1 MLKKNNKVTVVG
13 KISKGFTYSHQVR
26 GEHFYMT
33 EVIVERLSEKADRI
47 PVLISERLIDVRED
61 FTGEIVEINGEFRS
75 YNKQDGERR
84 RLILELMVREI
95 EFCNGDLVLPVNSI
109 GLDGFI
115 CKPPVYRK
123 TPLGRGIADVLL
135 AVNRPCAKSDYIP
148 CICWGRNA
156 RWAGSLPVGTG
167 ISITGRIQSR
177 NYSKDEEIRTAYEAS
192 IWKMEVTNE
201 NNRIETAQR

>member
-1 MLKKNNKVTVVG
+1 MLEKNNRVTVVG
-13 KISKGFTYSHQVR
+13 KFTKGFTYSHQVC
-26 GEHFYMT
+26 GERFYMT
-33 EVIVERLSEKADRI
+33 EVSAERLSDRIDRI

-61 FTGEIVEINGEFRS
+61 FTGETVAINGEFRS
-75 YNKQDGERR
+75 YNKHEGERS

-95 EFCNGDLVLPVNSI
+95 EFLNGDLFLPVNSI

-123 TPLGRGIADVLL
+123 TPLGREIADILL
-135 AVNRPCAKSDYIP
+135 AVNRPYAKSDYIP

-156 RWAGSLPVGTG
+156 RWAGSFPVGTG

-177 NYSKDEEIRTAYEAS
+177 DYRKGEETRTAYEVS
-192 IWKMEVTNE
+192 IWKMEVKDE
-201 NNRIETAQR
+201 NNRAETA

>member
-1 MLKKNNKVTVVG
+1 MLERNNRVTVVG
-13 KISKGFTYSHQVR
+13 KFTKGFTYSHQVC
-26 GEHFYMT
+26 GECFYMT
-33 EVIVERLSEKADRI
+33 EVSVERLSDRIDRI

-61 FTGEIVEINGEFRS
+61 FTGETVAINGEFRS
-75 YNKQDGERR
+75 YNKHEGEHS

-123 TPLGRGIADVLL
+123 TPLGREIADILM
-135 AVNRPCAKSDYIP
+135 AVNRPYAKSDYIP

-177 NYSKDEEIRTAYEAS
+177 DYRKGEETRTAYEVS
-192 IWKMEVTNE
+192 IWKMEVKDE
-201 NNRIETAQR
+201 NNRAETA